1 MENTSLIKSE
11 TADLPINES
20 FSKLSFTE
28 GKKTP
33 MGRFSILE
41 NSSSSKYIAD
51 DYLSNNKKSFVNEKS
66 KEIEE
71 DTIYKSVLKTSHKKY
86 ESVDMS
92 RKSINKSYN
101 MNLNDSSNYGS
112 SLDKSRDIIN
122 NLTVD
127 DLNLKIN
134 QERRRLIDNE
144 IDKRIKRDAESR
156 LKLEKKLKN
165 QIIAK
170 LTASTS
176 KSASKYNHSPSINLI
191 LYFLNF
197 YKDWK

>member
-1 MENTSLIKSE
+1 MENASLIKSE
-11 TADLPINES
+11 AVDLPLNES
-20 FSKLSFTE
+20 FTKLSFNE

-51 DYLSNNKKSFVNEKS
+51 DYLSNNKKSFVNDKS
-66 KEIEE
+66 KEIDE

-101 MNLNDSSNYGS
+101 INLNDSSNYGS
-112 SLDKSRDIIN
+112 SLDKSRDFIN

-144 IDKRIKRDAESR
+144 IEKRIKRDEEQR
-156 LKLEKKLKN
+156 KR
-165 QIIAK
+165 
-170 LTASTS
+170 S
-176 KSASKYNHSPSINLI
+176 KSNTKSPFQSSSKE
-191 LYFLNF
+191 
-197 YKDWK
+197 